1 MLYKSALA
9 KRTLRKCL
17 IEESEEYHHQ
27 CKMGTNMEEGDSDN
41 QIDYKPESEYFM

>member
-17 IEESEEYHHQ
+17 IEESEEYHNQ
-27 CKMGTNMEEGDSDN
+27 GKMGTNMEEGDSDN
-41 QIDYKPESEYFM
+41 